1 MFKRILVAILTFVL
15 AASLLLGCSFFSH
28 DNERD
33 MQQEIAVVKAYT
45 ITNTVLDED
54 GNSTEHTFRTKKKVI
69 YKRDLLEY
77 ADSNRNSLT
86 SSFSSAQDMI
96 KYCVRMLISSE
107 LVTNEVDALIDCNVV
122 KWGMTEQNAIR
133 RSLYNIIDNTLFTL
147 KNEILSERGM
157 EQLTKVEEDTTTAS
171 TTYPVKPDPKD
182 EDDEEYDNAVNSED
196 TEEWVPERAT
206 WPGVSG
212 DSDERSLDRQAMT
225 RLIALLKSRVAKDF
239 RLDKPDRKWL
249 KNGINAELKAIDN
262 LIDTQGIEA
271 VYPKIGEY
279 SYPMN
284 GERSSKFGYIM
295 YYLSGENLERSQKIS
310 AMQDYLTDRVTVQY
324 DEVAKSFNAMLNE
337 QKGQYEKDISAYD
350 SAMNG
355 GNSTVLYH
363 ANNNYFYV
371 KHILLP
377 FSDDQKAELDEF
389 EHRADIV
396 NLQKDEKEKRIEAFR
411 AGLVESIVCYP
422 HVDGED
428 DKTRPMSVDEVMAHV
443 RSVMTPLASNVK
455 RANEAFNDLIYL
467 YNTDPGAFDNDKGY
481 VVKYKLDD
489 GEKETYMQ
497 EFADA
502 ARDMRDTLEVG
513 RVYAQPV
520 VTDYGVHIMYLSSVV
535 NKGAVSINDATS
547 PNGSQTYYELLEEP
561 IKNARESASYT
572 EWQNNILTYNY
583 NKYSNIYTDN
593 FSDLWKN

>member
-15 AASLLLGCSFFSH
+15 AACMLLGCSFFSH

-45 ITNTVLDED
+45 ITNTVLDDD
-54 GNSTEHTFRTKKKVI
+54 GNSTDHDFKTKQKTI

-77 ADSNRNSLT
+77 VNSNYNSIG
-86 SSFSSAQDMI
+86 SSFSNAEDLY

-107 LVTNEVDALIDCNVV
+107 LVTNEVDALIDCKVV
-122 KWGMTEQNAIR
+122 KWGMTEQNEIR
-133 RSLYNIIDNTLFTL
+133 RSLYKIIDNTLFTL
-147 KNEILSERGM
+147 KNEILAERDM
-157 EQLTKVEEDTTTAS
+157 EQLTQIDEDTSTAS
-171 TTYPVKPDPKD
+171 TTYPVKPDETD
-182 EDDEEYDNAVNSED
+182 DDDEEYDNAVDSED
-196 TEEWVPERAT
+196 TEEWVPEHSV

-225 RLIALLKSRVAKDF
+225 RFIALLKSRVENDF

-279 SYPMN
+279 SYPMS
-284 GERSSKFGYIM
+284 GDRSSKFGYIM

-310 AMQDYLTDRVTVQY
+310 AMQEYLTDRVTVQY

-337 QKGQYEKDISAYD
+337 QRGSYEDDTSAYD
-350 SAMNG
+350 SAMSS
-355 GNSTVLYH
+355 GNTVLYH

-377 FSDDQKAELDEF
+377 FSDDQKEALEDF
-389 EHRADIV
+389 EHRADIA

-443 RSVMTPLASNVK
+443 RSVMTPLASSVK
-455 RANEAFNDLIYL
+455 RANDAFNDLIYL

-489 GEKETYMQ
+489 GERETYMQ

-513 RVYAQPV
+513 QVYNDLV

-547 PNGSQTYYELLEEP
+547 PNGSQTYYDLLEEP
-561 IKNARESASYT
+561 IRKARESASYN

-583 NKYSNIYTDN
+583 NKYSKVYTDK